1 MVEDLIDVGKMGE
14 VNGPAPLK
22 FHSELSPLAA
32 SQTGSPAAD
41 IPLLAYLF
49 ERALDA
55 HPKSQELLILHLV
68 FLRFVFRDA
77 QSAAYREKVTKRI
90 NSELRTDLK
99 FALYAGQPPCQHAP
113 AKAN

>member
-1 MVEDLIDVGKMGE
+1 VRRAGTAG
-14 VNGPAPLK
+14 GAAP
-22 FHSELSPLAA
+22 FRPIPSRARAA
-32 SQTGSPAAD
+32 PSAAD

-49 ERALDA
+49 ERALEA

-99 FALYAGQPPCQHAP
+99 FALYAGEPPCQHAL
-113 AKAN
+113 AKRAFV

>member
-1 MVEDLIDVGKMGE
+1 M
-14 VNGPAPLK
+14 
-22 FHSELSPLAA
+22 
-32 SQTGSPAAD
+32 
-41 IPLLAYLF
+41 
-49 ERALDA
+49 DA

-99 FALYAGQPPCQHAP
+99 FALYAGQPAPYPGLARGGLPGTMVCDGAMPCGPDSAVLPRGVRVTDRRPLAPSHASR
-113 AKAN
+113 

>member
-1 MVEDLIDVGKMGE
+1 MVAMPHARPIR
-14 VNGPAPLK
+14 AR
-22 FHSELSPLAA
+22 A
-32 SQTGSPAAD
+32 SRSSAAD

-49 ERALDA
+49 ERALEA

-99 FALYAGQPPCQHAP
+99 FALYAGQSPHP
-113 AKAN
+113 AGTPWQRMARGAGRRPGQRFAGIAV

>member
-1 MVEDLIDVGKMGE
+1 MDC
-14 VNGPAPLK
+14 PARNLK
-22 FHSELSPLAA
+22 THSSP
-32 SQTGSPAAD
+32 SAAD

-49 ERALDA
+49 ERALEA

-99 FALYAGQPPCQHAP
+99 FALYAGQHPRP
-113 AKAN
+113 ASLKGLDCNGSAKPFG